1 MEDFTMKKSKP
12 FTLIEL
18 LVVIAIIAILAALL
32 LPALSQAKATAREV
46 YCKNNLKQ
54 IGLAMRGYVND
65 NDEYF
70 PNNDD
75 IPGVYYVWDDKLAA
89 YDGRDLTMADFI
101 KGLNK
106 TNNPGLTSA
115 GIYHCPEDNASRGT
129 NYPRTY
135 SMNAYAENGT
145 QDGPLTGGIQGSH
158 HSTASLRDLPVPYT
172 TIVLAPFP
180 MSQNGLGRPEGT
192 GISCGLWCYDFGD
205 DCLLVNAKKT
215 GLHNPF
221 RFNFLF
227 GDSHV
232 QNCDVRK
239 TAADYTNASA
249 DPNSMPIPGMWTR
262 KDD

>member
-1 MEDFTMKKSKP
+1 MEKKRN

-32 LPALSQAKATAREV
+32 LPALSQAKAVAREV

-54 IGLAMRGYVND
+54 IGLAMSGYIND
-65 NDEYF
+65 NDGYF

-75 IPGVYYVWDDKLAA
+75 IPGVYYVWDDKLAT
-89 YDGRDLTMADFI
+89 YDGRELTMADFI
-101 KGLNK
+101 KGINK
-106 TNNPGLTSA
+106 TNYPNLTSA
-115 GIYHCPEDNASRGT
+115 GIYHCPEDNISRGT

-135 SMNAYAENGT
+135 SMNANGEN
-145 QDGPLTGGIQGSH
+145 DPLTAGIQGAN
-158 HSTASLRDLPVPYT
+158 HSTVSLRDVPVPSS

-180 MSQNGLGRPEGT
+180 AGFNCLGEPMGT

-205 DCLLVNAKKT
+205 PQDLLHTSKKT

-227 GDSHV
+227 ADSHV
-232 QNCDVRK
+232 KNHDVRK
-239 TAADYTNASA
+239 TAVDYTNGEAS
-249 DPNSMPIPGMWTR
+249 PGMWTHAN
-262 KDD
+262 D